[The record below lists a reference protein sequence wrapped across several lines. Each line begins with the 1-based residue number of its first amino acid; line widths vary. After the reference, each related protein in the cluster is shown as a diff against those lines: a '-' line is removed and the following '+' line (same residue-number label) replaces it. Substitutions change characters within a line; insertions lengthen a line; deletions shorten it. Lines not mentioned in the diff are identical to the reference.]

1 MDQSDKIVVRGV
13 RYTYQD
19 AQDAALCGVELSV
32 HAGEFLAVLGHNGSG
47 KSTLAKLM
55 NALYVPAEGHIW
67 VVGMDTR
74 DDALVY
80 DIRQHAGM
88 VFQNPDNQ
96 LVATVVEEDVAFGME
111 NIGVPPAQMRI
122 RVDEALRAVNMQD
135 FRTAAPHMLSGG
147 QKQRVAIAGVLAMQ
161 PDVIIL
167 DESTAMLDPAGRR
180 EVLQTVRR
188 LQREEGITIV
198 WITHYMDEAAQADR
212 VIVMNEGRIALS
224 GTPRE
229 VFPQVERLRE
239 LRLDVPPM
247 TELAH
252 DLAAAGVP
260 VRADVLTVEEMV
272 EEVCRLSSKT

>member
-1 MDQSDKIVVRGV
+1 M
-13 RYTYQD
+13 
-19 AQDAALCGVELSV
+19 
-32 HAGEFLAVLGHNGSG
+32 
-47 KSTLAKLM
+47 
-55 NALYVPAEGHIW
+55 
-67 VVGMDTR
+67 
-74 DDALVY
+74 
-80 DIRQHAGM
+80 
-88 VFQNPDNQ
+88 
-96 LVATVVEEDVAFGME
+96 
-111 NIGVPPAQMRI
+111 
-122 RVDEALRAVNMQD
+122 
-135 FRTAAPHMLSGG
+135 
-147 QKQRVAIAGVLAMQ
+147 
-161 PDVIIL
+161 
-167 DESTAMLDPAGRR
+167 
-180 EVLQTVRR
+180 
-188 LQREEGITIV
+188 

>member
-1 MDQSDKIVVRGV
+1 
-13 RYTYQD
+13 
-19 AQDAALCGVELSV
+19 
-32 HAGEFLAVLGHNGSG
+32 
-47 KSTLAKLM
+47 
-55 NALYVPAEGHIW
+55 
-67 VVGMDTR
+67 
-74 DDALVY
+74 
-80 DIRQHAGM
+80 
-88 VFQNPDNQ
+88 
-96 LVATVVEEDVAFGME
+96 
-111 NIGVPPAQMRI
+111 
-122 RVDEALRAVNMQD
+122 
-135 FRTAAPHMLSGG
+135 MLSGG

-212 VIVMNEGRIALS
+212 VIVMNEGQIALS

-252 DLAAAGVP
+252 DLATAGVL

>member
-1 MDQSDKIVVRGV
+1 MDQSDKIVVQGV

-19 AQDAALCGVELSV
+19 AQDAALCGVDLSV

-55 NALYVPAEGHIW
+55 NALYVPTEGHIW

-135 FRTAAPHMLSGG
+135 FRTAAPHML
-147 QKQRVAIAGVLAMQ
+147 
-161 PDVIIL
+161 
-167 DESTAMLDPAGRR
+167 
-180 EVLQTVRR
+180 
-188 LQREEGITIV
+188 
-198 WITHYMDEAAQADR
+198 
-212 VIVMNEGRIALS
+212 
-224 GTPRE
+224 
-229 VFPQVERLRE
+229 
-239 LRLDVPPM
+239 
-247 TELAH
+247 
-252 DLAAAGVP
+252 
-260 VRADVLTVEEMV
+260 
-272 EEVCRLSSKT
+272 